1 MKSSTSSRKC
11 SIDLG
16 RLVAHASACSG
27 ELQFAVLVA
36 ERHTRRLPAEAGSGT
51 LKRAPQGRKLFKELS
66 GRCTSFLAL
75 ICGFLMVHDSPAQ
88 DRTQA
93 RSMVITEGGI
103 VATSQTLASQAGAQ
117 ILARGGSAVDAAIA
131 ANAVLGVVEPMM
143 NGIGGDL
150 FAIYR
155 EAKTG
160 KLAGINASGFAPKA
174 LSLEAL
180 KKLDL
185 FVVPSG
191 GIHTVTVPGA
201 VDGWSKMHAKYGKL
215 PWRDLFAPA
224 IYYADHGYPV
234 TELIQWDWEHEAAK
248 LRADENARSV
258 FLKNDQPPAVG
269 EIFRNPGLAHAY
281 KILADAGPDSF
292 YKGEIAAAILQTSK
306 RHGGLLSAEDL
317 REFSSEWVQPI
328 SSSYRGWTVYQL
340 PPNGQGAG
348 TLELLNIME
357 NFPLPEMNPLSVDAY
372 HLKIEAQKL
381 AFQDQRR
388 FIADPRF
395 HDVPLTGLLSKQ
407 YAKQRATLIDTAKA
421 QCSPEPG
428 DPASVIGHTIYL
440 AVIDREGNMASW
452 IQSIS
457 DIWGSGVVVDR
468 FGFHL
473 HDRGGAFSSD
483 PEHPNVLAPRKRPYH
498 TIIPGFLERGD
509 QHVGFG
515 IMRGMNQAQAQ
526 AQFVSNMVDH
536 GMNIQAA
543 LEAPRFSK
551 MTLGGCDVR
560 IEGRVPAGV
569 RDELEKRGHS
579 LQVMGDYSGMMGGGQ
594 AVMRDTKAK
603 VNYGASSPRK
613 DGAAIPE
620 PDPYFNRRP
629 K

>member
-1 MKSSTSSRKC
+1 M
-11 SIDLG
+11 
-16 RLVAHASACSG
+16 
-27 ELQFAVLVA
+27 
-36 ERHTRRLPAEAGSGT
+36 
-51 LKRAPQGRKLFKELS
+51 KLFH
-66 GRCTSFLAL
+66 LAL

-88 DRTQA
+88 DRSQA

-131 ANAVLGVVEPMM
+131 ANAVLGLVEPMM

-160 KLAGINASGFAPKA
+160 KMTGINASGFAPKA

-185 FVVPSG
+185 FSIPSS

-201 VDGWSKMHAKYGKL
+201 VDGWAKMHAKYGKL

-224 IYYADHGYPV
+224 IYYADRGFPV
-234 TELIQWDWEHEAAK
+234 TELIQYDWDGEASK
-248 LRADENARSV
+248 LRADENARRI
-258 FLKNDQPPAVG
+258 FLKDGQAPAVG
-269 EIFRNPGLAHAY
+269 DIFKNPELARAY
-281 KILADAGPDSF
+281 KLLADSGPDAF
-292 YKGEIAAAILQTSK
+292 YKGEIAAAILKTSK
-306 RHGGLLSAEDL
+306 RHGGLLAAEDL

-328 SSSYRGWTVYQL
+328 TTDYRGWTVYQL

-348 TLELLNIME
+348 TLQMLNIME
-357 NFPLPEMNPLSVDAY
+357 NFPLNGMNPLSADAF

-381 AFQDQRR
+381 TFQDQKRY
-388 FIADPRF
+388 IADPRF
-395 HDVPLTGLLSKQ
+395 RDVPLAGLLSKE
-407 YAKQRATLIDTAKA
+407 YAKQRAGLIDTMKA
-421 QCSPEPG
+421 QCSTEPG
-428 DPASVIGHTIYL
+428 DPTSIIGHTVYL
-440 AVIDREGNMASW
+440 AVVDRDGNMASW

-457 DIWGSGVVVDR
+457 DLWGSGVVVDG

-483 PEHPNVLAPRKRPYH
+483 PQHPNVLAPRKRPYH
-498 TIIPGFLERGD
+498 TIIPGFLEKGD
-509 QHVGFG
+509 QHIGFG

-560 IEGRVPAGV
+560 VENRVPPAT
-569 RDELEKRGHS
+569 REDLEKRGHY
-579 LQVMGDYSGMMGGGQ
+579 LQVLGDYSGLMGGGQ

-620 PDPYFNRRP
+620 PDPYFTRRP
-629 K
+629 R